1 MAGLGGCKGLFLAL
15 EQPLHVQGRAGG
27 FPLVKLAGE
36 GLWMPGWLSIT
47 TAPETVLWTLDMC
60 ICASGFLLLE

>member
-1 MAGLGGCKGLFLAL
+1 M
-15 EQPLHVQGRAGG
+15 
-27 FPLVKLAGE
+27 KLAGE

-47 TAPETVLWTLDMC
+47 TAPETALWTLDMC